1 MKLIMENWRKH
12 IAETETKSFTAY
24 HGSAVPIKKFDR
36 KFGAQGVVWFS
47 IDRDN
52 ILRGESGAQSVKYIM
67 TVELTV
73 NNPAGWDEYDEY
85 FLQQLEESGYDSVE
99 LDENWIIFDPENV
112 KWISTEKVK

>member
-1 MKLIMENWRKH
+1 MENWRKH

-73 NNPAGWDEYDEY
+73 NNPAGWDEYDKY